1 MIVIVETESP
11 ITSADR
17 RESRSSVSINR
28 QSRETILTTD
38 QEETEK

>member
-11 ITSADR
+11 ITSAVR
-17 RESRSSVSINR
+17 RESRSRVSINR